1 MFIAKKNELKFK
13 FERKNKLMIYDQIS
27 DMLCRIRN
35 AQLAK
40 HESVFIRNT
49 QRTRKISAILKKEG
63 YIESFSVSENSE
75 KEFEIRLKYLGD
87 KKKPCITNLKRLSW
101 PGLRFYAKYKDI
113 PPVLNGMGIV
123 IVSTSKGL
131 LTDREA
137 RANKV
142 GGELVCSIW

>member
-1 MFIAKKNELKFK
+1 
-13 FERKNKLMIYDQIS
+13 MIYDKIS

-40 HESVFIRNT
+40 HEHVQIFNT
-49 QRTRKISAILKKEG
+49 IQTRKISDILKKEG
-63 YIESFSVSENSE
+63 YIEAFSVSTKSE
-75 KEFEIRLKYLGD
+75 KLLEIRLKYLGAQ
-87 KKKPCITNLKRLSW
+87 KKPCITNLKRLSW
-101 PGLRFYAKYKDI
+101 PGLRFYSKYKDI
-113 PPVLNGMGIV
+113 PLVLNGMGVV

-131 LTDREA
+131 MTDREA